1 MGETLIAGLKPGT
14 TYQFQVIPINSLD
27 QAGPPQPVVE
37 HTTPED
43 EYAPPVP
50 TIIEA
55 TSIGWL
61 VHVVVDNV
69 IAADLAGYE
78 FHASTSSG
86 FTPDASTLVQQ
97 GNSTTCEFMGT
108 ANSQRWYIKVC
119 SYDTSGNKSSYT
131 ARSSAQ
137 TAAYDPDDTTAP
149 ATPTG
154 LSLSTGVEMD
164 VDGHQIVYI
173 LASWAANA
181 ESDFA
186 NYEIRYR
193 KGSETYAYMYSSVN
207 AVKISGLIGN
217 TSYAVS
223 LRAYDRNSN
232 ASGWCTAKTIT
243 SSKDTTGP
251 SVPTSAAAS
260 SFLSTI
266 HLTWTNPTNADFDH
280 VNIYRSDTSS
290 RGAASLIAQVSGT
303 GYVDRIGLYDVTRY
317 YWIAAVDTSGNAS
330 STEAGPVNASTAGVQ
345 ATDIDSF
352 AITASKMFAKIPI
365 LESDSWTNNSPG
377 GGSVAW
383 NAHKLY
389 YNGVEYSITAG
400 NTSYKY
406 IYWVSGSTAYS
417 SSDTHPTLTDG
428 DFIIA
433 TNVLGVHDLAWNAIA
448 NQVIGT
454 AYIQDLAVTNAK
466 ILDLSVEKLTAGAIT
481 SKTITLAI
489 TAGGG
494 DVKIQAGKTSFTDTT
509 AGFILGIDDAVA
521 GDPTKFIVGDAT
533 HYFKWDGANLS
544 WKGANAELSAAGV
557 LTASDVLISGGSVAG
572 FTSSSAD
579 GFYAGTGAT
588 RVQMKAGSG
597 IWTGAEAI
605 GSAPFSVTNAG
616 VLTAKSGT
624 IGGWKLGATT
634 LSSGDLSFDSA
645 SPRIQCGSSGTNYVR
660 IEPAGI
666 KGVSSTLGTTF
677 DLPSDGS
684 APTFSS
690 GTIKLTTYE
699 LQTSG
704 AIKTCANP
712 ATSGGVLINKD
723 GIRGYSSTPTE
734 NFKLDASTGT
744 ITAVD
749 ATLSG
754 AVTANTG
761 YIGGTSGWV
770 ISSKTITGGSGSDSK
785 IIAGILES
793 NDWGTSDGSQI
804 NLYSKTIKFGG
815 SSAPKFSV
823 AADGTLTCTGATITG
838 DFKTHASVGSS
849 HKGVHLDVSNNE
861 LYFWGDRGDTTI
873 EKLCSI
879 GVNTASAYDE
889 ILTLGSSTANRCCAV
904 IQNNGAITM
913 YVQSHHSSF
922 PAIYADSPWKAIVG
936 NSASGVGVQGH
947 SGGSNPGVYGYNSST
962 GPGVIGSSSSGYA
975 MYANG
980 DMYVV
985 DDCSAN
991 TFTDHTPYYEGDAL
1005 AELRL
1010 IRGKDG
1016 KIDHDTLPAFTRRQT
1031 TVKTPVMDVKT
1042 DQQKKNQAGEGEYE
1056 DVPAPGR
1063 DLGATVSMLVVAIQQ
1078 LADRLDQSQQ
1088 GKD

>member
-78 FHASTSSG
+78 FHASTSKW
-86 FTPDASTLVQQ
+86 FTPNASTLVQQ

-108 ANSQRWYIKVC
+108 ANSQTWYIKVC
-119 SYDTSGNKSSYT
+119 SYDTSDNKSSYT
-131 ARSSAQ
+131 APSSAQ

-173 LASWAANA
+173 NAGWTANA

-193 KGSETYAYMYSSVN
+193 KGSDSYAYMYSSVN

-232 ASGWCTAKTIT
+232 VSGWCTAKTIT

-280 VNIYRSDTSS
+280 VNIYRSNTSS

-352 AITASKMFAKIPI
+352 AITASKMFTKIPI
-365 LESDSWTNNSPG
+365 LESDSWTNNSPSG
-377 GGSVAW
+377 GYVAW
-383 NAHKLY
+383 NTHKLY
-389 YNGVEYSITAG
+389 YNGVEYSISSG
-400 NTSYKY
+400 STSYKY

-417 SSDTHPTLTDG
+417 SSNTHPTLTDG

-433 TNVLGVHDLAWNAIA
+433 TNVSGIHDLAWNAIA

-509 AGFILGIDDAVA
+509 AGFILGINDGVA
-521 GDPTKFIVGDAT
+521 GDPAQFYVGDST

-544 WKGANAELSAAGV
+544 WKGANAELSTAGV
-557 LTASDVLISGGSVAG
+557 LTASNVLITGGAVSG
-572 FTSSSAD
+572 FTSDATE

-588 RVQMKAGSG
+588 RVQMKPGVG
-597 IWTGAEAI
+597 IWAGATAI
-605 GSAPFSVTNAG
+605 GDAPFSVTNAG
-616 VLTAKSGT
+616 VLKAVSGT
-624 IGGWKLGATT
+624 VGGWTLAATT
-634 LSSGDLSFDSA
+634 LSAGSLSLDSA
-645 SPRIQCGSSGTNYVR
+645 NTRIQCGASGTNYVR
-660 IEPAGI
+660 VEPSGI
-666 KGVSSTLGTTF
+666 TGVSAILGTTF
-677 DLPSDGS
+677 NLPSDGS

-690 GTIKLTTYE
+690 GVIKEVTYE
-699 LQTSG
+699 MYTSG
-704 AIKTCANP
+704 VIKTAVDP
-712 ATSGGVLINKD
+712 TATGGVIINNT
-723 GIRGYSSTPTE
+723 GIKGYSTTPTLM
-734 NFKLDASTGT
+734 FFLDASDGT
-744 ITAVD
+744 LTA
-749 ATLSG
+749 SG
-754 AVTANTG
+754 ATISGALTANTG
-761 YIGGTSGWV
+761 YIGGTSGWT
-770 ISSKTITGGSGSDSK
+770 ISSKTITGASDSK
-785 IIAGILES
+785 IKSGILES
-793 NDWGTSDGSQI
+793 SDWGSAAGSQI
-804 NLYSKTIKFGG
+804 DLVSKTMKFGG
-815 SSAPKFSV
+815 SSAPKFR
-823 AADGTLTCTGATITG
+823 AIC
-838 DFKTHASVGSS
+838 AS
-849 HKGVHLDVSNNE
+849 
-861 LYFWGDRGDTTI
+861 F
-873 EKLCSI
+873 
-879 GVNTASAYDE
+879 
-889 ILTLGSSTANRCCAV
+889 
-904 IQNNGAITM
+904 
-913 YVQSHHSSF
+913 
-922 PAIYADSPWKAIVG
+922 SPIMT
-936 NSASGVGVQGH
+936 Q
-947 SGGSNPGVYGYNSST
+947 
-962 GPGVIGSSSSGYA
+962 
-975 MYANG
+975 
-980 DMYVV
+980 
-985 DDCSAN
+985 
-991 TFTDHTPYYEGDAL
+991 
-1005 AELRL
+1005 
-1010 IRGKDG
+1010 
-1016 KIDHDTLPAFTRRQT
+1016 
-1031 TVKTPVMDVKT
+1031 
-1042 DQQKKNQAGEGEYE
+1042 
-1056 DVPAPGR
+1056 
-1063 DLGATVSMLVVAIQQ
+1063 
-1078 LADRLDQSQQ
+1078 
-1088 GKD
+1088 